1 MAGRDR
7 DRERFEEVYDAYSG
21 LILAYAVRR
30 TADPQDAADVV
41 AETFLVAWRRIADL
55 PVGEEARPW
64 LYGVAR
70 RVLANRHRTERRRRQ
85 LRQQLATDL
94 PPLVRGATVA
104 LADSEWSVVA
114 SAFAELSEHDRE
126 VLTLAGWDGLDRG
139 EIATVLGCS
148 QAATRVRLHRARKRF
163 ARALATARTQGPS
176 TTADEGVERGPA
188 RVDEKEPR

>member
-21 LILAYAVRR
+21 LILAYALRR
-30 TADPQDAADVV
+30 TDDPQDAADVV

-55 PVGEEARPW
+55 PVGDEARPW

-70 RVLANRHRTERRRRQ
+70 RVLANRHRGERRRRQ
-85 LRQQLATDL
+85 LHQRLAADL
-94 PPLVRGATVA
+94 PPLAREATVT
-104 LADSEWSVVA
+104 LEGSEWSVVA
-114 SAFAELSEHDRE
+114 SAFAEVSDHDRE

-148 QAATRVRLHRARKRF
+148 RAAARVWLHRARRRF
-163 ARALATARTQGPS
+163 ARALATARAQDPS
-176 TTADEGVERGPA
+176 VAAEAGTGRDPAGVDR
-188 RVDEKEPR
+188 KES